1 MTDYDA
7 ARAKMKRLVDKPSE
21 DTNKLP
27 RVCTSSPTRT
37 WTYADYHRPRPS
49 TTKPE
54 TFSTSST
61 TSLSLN
67 YLNSSTSVFVSRA
80 NFKVRYVLITAY
92 LDPSFEAMV
101 RCQLNFAQ
109 EGYEKLSGVQRYF
122 ADNIRD
128 DYANGALDGQVE
140 GVLDEMKS
148 LSIYGP

>member
-1 MTDYDA
+1 MIELTC
-7 ARAKMKRLVDKPSE
+7 P
-21 DTNKLP
+21 
-27 RVCTSSPTRT
+27 
-37 WTYADYHRPRPS
+37 
-49 TTKPE
+49 
-54 TFSTSST
+54 
-61 TSLSLN
+61 
-67 YLNSSTSVFVSRA
+67 
-80 NFKVRYVLITAY
+80 AY

-122 ADNIRD
+122 ADNIRE